1 MKKKPRVDELV
12 EAALKQTTE
21 ALNEAGVGGTGASDD
36 KSSEAFGLL
45 DEARKSLQDAQA
57 NIYMKMPS
65 VYQQLYKD
73 QLATIYN
80 HAHNAIAEVQK
91 LAKRMHEELGK

>member
-1 MKKKPRVDELV
+1 MQEKRINNLIEGVLK
-12 EAALKQTTE
+12 EAPVITE
-21 ALNEAGVGGTGASDD
+21 AEGATQDKASD
-36 KSSEAFGLL
+36 AFDLL

-57 NIYMKMPS
+57 NIYIKMPS

-91 LAKRMHEELGK
+91 LAKQMHTEIGI

>member
-1 MKKKPRVDELV
+1 MKKSPRVEEFV
-12 EAALKQTTE
+12 EAMIRE
-21 ALNEAGVGGTGASDD
+21 SSDELNEAGTVAGASED
-36 KSSEAFGLL
+36 KSGEAFGLL
-45 DEARKSLQDAQA
+45 DDARKSLQDAQA

-65 VYQQLYKD
+65 IYQQLYKD